1 MEMDTA
7 VPVNVNAYLIM
18 NMNKIAHIMDV
29 STFNSLVLILLI
41 CNLFEIYKNS
51 VSNEIGLC
59 EVTGDLQIADFS
71 VNILSFIIIKLLC
84 IYCFKIND

>member
-41 CNLFEIYKNS
+41 CNLFKTYKNT

-59 EVTGDLQIADFS
+59 EVNGDL
-71 VNILSFIIIKLLC
+71 
-84 IYCFKIND
+84 

>member
-29 STFNSLVLILLI
+29 STFSSLVLILLI
-41 CNLFEIYKNS
+41 CNLFK
-51 VSNEIGLC
+51 
-59 EVTGDLQIADFS
+59 
-71 VNILSFIIIKLLC
+71 IK
-84 IYCFKIND
+84 KK

>member
-29 STFNSLVLILLI
+29 STSIKPFFLL
-41 CNLFEIYKNS
+41 L
-51 VSNEIGLC
+51 NEI
-59 EVTGDLQIADFS
+59 
-71 VNILSFIIIKLLC
+71 NMHFIR
-84 IYCFKIND
+84 Y

>member
-1 MEMDTA
+1 MIRIVMEMDTA

-41 CNLFEIYKNS
+41 CNLFKIWLKES
-51 VSNEIGLC
+51 AATRETSLGRSRPLH
-59 EVTGDLQIADFS
+59 GASFQIARFS
-71 VNILSFIIIKLLC
+71 SLLW
-84 IYCFKIND
+84 

>member
-41 CNLFEIYKNS
+41 CNIFKIYKNT

-59 EVTGDLQIADFS
+59 EVNGDL
-71 VNILSFIIIKLLC
+71 
-84 IYCFKIND
+84 